1 MISMTSSQD
10 TIYALSSGSLPSGV
24 AVVRVSGPA
33 VSAVRDRLGLGELP
47 SRQAMLRPV
56 RRPGGELIDRAL
68 VLSFSAPGSFTGEDL
83 LELQLHGGRAVV
95 KAVLDELSQ
104 ISGCRHAEPGEFT
117 RRAFENHRL
126 DLTEAEGL
134 ADLISAETEMQR
146 RLAMSQ
152 ARGDQARLY
161 RDWMDRLTR
170 ARALIEAE
178 LDFPEED
185 DIPGAVSDRVWEDVK
200 QIGSEINLFL
210 ARGRAAELVRDGFQI
225 TIIGRPNSGKSS
237 LLNRLVKRPAAIVT
251 DIPGTTRDLISVD
264 LDLEGYLV
272 RVTDTAGLRETDDI
286 VEAEGIQRAR
296 DAAARADLVLSLR
309 EIGDPNPF
317 ERTDSEVE
325 HLFVATKD
333 DAGSEGQGEVIS
345 ISAATGFGLDAL
357 LERVVASVRRVAQ
370 GGGLDLAPA
379 RQRHRDLL
387 ASALLEI
394 SNAQGATHHPL
405 EVRSEALRLAARHLG
420 RITGFVDPDDLL
432 GVIFSE
438 FCIGK

>member
-1 MISMTSSQD
+1 MTSSQD

-33 VSAVRDRLGLGELP
+33 VGAVRERLSLGELP
-47 SRQAMLRPV
+47 ARQALLRAV
-56 RRPGGELIDRAL
+56 RRANGGLIDKGL
-68 VLSFSAPGSFTGEDL
+68 VLSFPAPRSFTGEDL

-95 KAVLDELSQ
+95 KAVLDELAAVP
-104 ISGCRHAEPGEFT
+104 GCRHAEPGEFT
-117 RRAFENHRL
+117 RRAFENNRL

-146 RLAMSQ
+146 RLALSQ

-161 RDWMDRLTR
+161 QDWMDRLTR

-185 DIPGAVSDRVWEDVK
+185 DVPGSISDRVWQDVK
-200 QIGSEINLFL
+200 QIGSEIKSYL
-210 ARGRAAELVRDGFQI
+210 AKGRAAELVRDGFHV
-225 TIIGRPNSGKSS
+225 TIIGRPNAGKSS

-251 DIPGTTRDLISVD
+251 DIPGTTRDLITVD

-272 RVTDTAGLRETDDI
+272 RLTDTAGLRDTNEI
-286 VEAEGIQRAR
+286 VEAEGIKRAR
-296 DAAARADLVLSLR
+296 DAAATADLVLSLR
-309 EIGDPNPF
+309 DRDDPNPF
-317 ERTDSEVE
+317 ETIDSDVE
-325 HLFVATKD
+325 HLFIRTKV
-333 DAGSEGQGEVIS
+333 DAGSSEDSDTIS
-345 ISAATGFGLDAL
+345 ISSATGYGIETL
-357 LERVVASVRRVAQ
+357 LQVIGNRVRHAAE
-370 GGGLDLAPA
+370 GGAVDLAPA
-379 RQRHRDLL
+379 RERHRSLL
-387 ASALLEI
+387 ASALTEI
-394 SNAQGATHHPL
+394 DVALSATHHPL
-405 EVRSEALRLAARHLG
+405 EIRSEALRLAARELG